1 MKAHQ
6 RGQSKPTPRKDAG
19 NGDAVVKIVVLVAE
33 RVKGVTYQL
42 NSSNHFY
49 CPLFFALHAQ

>member
-1 MKAHQ
+1 MVHQ

-19 NGDAVVKIVVLVAE
+19 NGDTVVKIVVLVSE
-33 RVKGVTYQL
+33 RVKGVTYQW

-49 CPLFFALHAQ
+49 CPFFFALHAQ

>member
-42 NSSNHFY
+42 NSSNHLY
-49 CPLFFALHAQ
+49 RPLFFALHAQ